1 MNDHRYPH
9 GTIAWTALE
18 TLELDRA
25 RAFYGELFGWSYA
38 ARDGAVLATVG
49 AEPVATL
56 REGPAKPAWIPF
68 VAVESVADAERRAV
82 EGGARVVVSPATFPG
97 AVTLDDPEGARF
109 VVWDGRSGLHR
120 LNAPGG
126 LAWNELCA
134 RDAERAMAF
143 YRAVIGWGRRDVPQG
158 QDAVYRMFAGR
169 DDANWTHGGV
179 QPTASGAAHWTS
191 YFEVVDC
198 LATLER
204 AQALGAAVDM
214 PATRIPGVGWI
225 ATFRDLDGAQ
235 VGLMQSV
242 VVG

>member
-1 MNDHRYPH
+1 MSDHRYPH

-25 RAFYGELFGWSYA
+25 RAFYRELFGWSYA
-38 ARDGAVLATVG
+38 ARGGAVLATVD

-56 REGPAKPAWIPF
+56 REGPAEPAWIPF
-68 VAVESVADAERRAV
+68 VAVGSVADAERRAM
-82 EGGARVVVSPATFPG
+82 ERGARVVVSPATLPG

-109 VVWDGRSGLHR
+109 VVWDGRSGSHR

-126 LAWNELCA
+126 LAWNDLCA
-134 RDAERAMAF
+134 GDVERAMAF
-143 YRAVIGWGRRDVPQG
+143 YQSVIGWGRRDLPQG
-158 QDAVYRMFAGR
+158 SGSVYRMFAGR
-169 DDANWTHGGV
+169 DDANWTHGGTL
-179 QPTASGAAHWTS
+179 PLSSGAAHWTS

-198 LATLER
+198 RGSLER
-204 AQALGAAVDM
+204 ARTLGAAIDA
-214 PATRIPGVGWI
+214 PAIRVPGVGWI

-242 VVG
+242 VVD